1 MTASTFG
8 STMSLDEY
16 LSAHKVWHRFIPKP
30 ETIHTADAA
39 RVSGIELRRIT
50 KNLVFKV
57 DDKEYALLIVPGD
70 RKVDPGKAAKA
81 LAAKKIALVP
91 FEKSEEISGYPP
103 GGTPSIGHRTQ
114 MKVVLDRSLLEFET
128 IYCGGGR
135 RDRLLELRVQD
146 VAKLTHAVIAD
157 ISTT

>member
-1 MTASTFG
+1 MR
-8 STMSLDEY
+8 LDEY

-50 KNLVFKV
+50 KNLVFNV